1 MRKSKYYCLPHSPQY
16 LNREMRFKWLPSVSW
31 KSGTYCVWS
40 APGSVWRMMGGGRG
54 TRATR
59 LQCMARPPPA
69 PTPHTVSVS
78 VSRHRM
84 TLLTSS
90 DQHQVETSTRWSQEA
105 HLPASS
111 DSGYWSQHHNI
122 SPVSAQHEDSRQL
135 RPGGDGAQPG
145 APDHLHQHRQCG
157 DHQALEGVALQ
168 LLCHG

>member
-1 MRKSKYYCLPHSPQY
+1 MGQVVAKCVMKVRYTVSVWWWSG
-16 LNREMRFKWLPSVSW
+16 PSVEDDGW
-31 KSGTYCVWS
+31 RSGDTGHTPTMY
-40 APGSVWRMMGGGRG
+40 GD
-54 TRATR
+54 
-59 LQCMARPPPA
+59 MARPPPA

-90 DQHQVETSTRWSQEA
+90 DQHQVETGSRWSQES

-111 DSGYWSQHHNI
+111 DSRYWSQHHNI
-122 SPVSAQHEDSRQL
+122 SPVSAQHEDSRQP

-145 APDHLHQHRQCG
+145 APDLLHQHRQRW

-168 LLCHG
+168 LLRHGWDHQVNVQH

>member
-1 MRKSKYYCLPHSPQY
+1 MRKTKYYFLR
-16 LNREMRFKWLPSVSW
+16 NREMRVKWLPSVSW
-31 KSGTYCVWS
+31 KSGTHCVWS

-54 TRATR
+54 TQGTR
-59 LQCMARPPPA
+59 LECMARPPPA

-105 HLPASS
+105 HLPASP

-122 SPVSAQHEDSRQL
+122 SPVSQNEDSRQF

-145 APDHLHQHRQCG
+145 ARAHLHQHHQRW